1 LKGVQKNAFFL
12 GGIGKMYK
20 RVLLKL
26 SGETLS
32 GEGEKGFNSEM
43 LKFLLKQTKK
53 IIEKKIALG
62 IVVGAGNIFRGKEL
76 IELSITLADQ
86 IGMLGTVINAL
97 YLKEF
102 FENNSLN
109 SAVFSQIVTLP
120 SVKQINYFDI
130 EQCFSNG
137 FAVFFAGGTSNPLFT
152 TDTAAALRAVE
163 MKANIL
169 IKATKVDG
177 IYSSDPRTEIT
188 AKKYERI
195 SFSEAIDKNLKIM
208 DTEAFSICRRFRIPI
223 RVIDF
228 FKEDNLLKSILEEPV
243 GTLVYPD

>member
-1 LKGVQKNAFFL
+1 
-12 GGIGKMYK
+12 MYS

-32 GEGEKGFNSEM
+32 GEGEKGFNKEM
-43 LKFLLKQTKK
+43 LKFLLNQTKK
-53 IIEKKIALG
+53 IIEKNISLG

-76 IELSITLADQ
+76 SELSITLADQ

-102 FENNSLN
+102 FGNNSLN

-130 EQCFSNG
+130 EQCFSNKYV
-137 FAVFFAGGTSNPLFT
+137 VFFAGGTSNPLFT

-177 IYSSDPRTEIT
+177 VYSSDPRTDKK
-188 AKKYERI
+188 AKKFEKI
-195 SFSEAIDKNLKIM
+195 SFSQAIDQNLKIM
-208 DTEAFSICRRFRIPI
+208 DTEAFSICRRFNIPI

-228 FKEDNLLKSILEEPV
+228 FKEDNLLRSILEEPI
-243 GTLVYPD
+243 GTYVYPD